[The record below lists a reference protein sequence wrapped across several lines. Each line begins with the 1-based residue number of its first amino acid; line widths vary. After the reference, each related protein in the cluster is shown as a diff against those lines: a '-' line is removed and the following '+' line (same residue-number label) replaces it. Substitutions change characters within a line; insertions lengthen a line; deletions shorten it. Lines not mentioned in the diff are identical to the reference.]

1 MQQVKQEGKCNI
13 YDADIEPIPFPANFR
28 YNGPAMTSY
37 RYPNET
43 LILVLTLSLVFAVIA
58 VTAAATFCG
67 SLLFVLVMLVI
78 SFFLNRS
85 HHNELIQ
92 DAQPVTVQTSPEL
105 AVLTKSCATR
115 LQAGSFSAYIA
126 PGNTLN
132 AYTFGLGEAPVVVVY
147 AGVLRIM
154 DEDELRFIIG
164 HELGHVCLG
173 HTWLNSL
180 VGGMSGI
187 PSPYFAAV
195 LLYFSFRWW
204 NRACEYSADRAGLLA
219 CGKPEKAASALVKL
233 AGGASAIHSVE
244 GWQHALRR
252 IESEDDHLEGNLQEL
267 LSSHPMIIR
276 RLHALS
282 QYAASAEYQHL
293 QTQVNRATSV

>member
-1 MQQVKQEGKCNI
+1 MGQVI
-13 YDADIEPIPFPANFR
+13 PIPFPANFR
-28 YNGPAMTSY
+28 YNEPAMISY
-37 RYPNET
+37 RYHNET
-43 LILVLTLSLVFAVIA
+43 LILALTLFLVCAVIA

-67 SLLFVLVMLVI
+67 SFLFVLVMVVI
-78 SFFLNRS
+78 SFLLNRS

-92 DAQPVTVQTSPEL
+92 DAQLVTTQTAPEL
-105 AVLTKSCATR
+105 AILIKSCATR
-115 LQAGSFSAYIA
+115 LQAGPFSTYVA

-147 AGVLRIM
+147 AGVLGIM
-154 DEDELRFIIG
+154 DEDELRFIVG

-187 PSPYFAAV
+187 PSPFFAAV
-195 LLYFSFRWW
+195 VLYFSFRWW

-219 CGKPEKAASALVKL
+219 CGKPEKAASALIKL
-233 AGGASAIHSVE
+233 AGGASALHSAE
-244 GWQHALRR
+244 GWQQALRR

-276 RLHALS
+276 RLQALRL
-282 QYAASAEYQHL
+282 YTASAEYQHL
-293 QTQVNRATSV
+293 QAQVNRTGG

>member
-1 MQQVKQEGKCNI
+1 MS
-13 YDADIEPIPFPANFR
+13 
-28 YNGPAMTSY
+28 SY

-43 LILVLTLSLVFAVIA
+43 FILALTLVLVLAVIA

-67 SLLFVLVMLVI
+67 SLLFVLLMLVI
-78 SFFLNRS
+78 SFLMNRS
-85 HHNELIQ
+85 HHNALIQ
-92 DAQPVTVQTSPEL
+92 EAQPVTVQTAPEL
-105 AVLTKSCATR
+105 AELVKGCATR
-115 LQAGSFSAYIA
+115 LQAGPFSAFVA
-126 PGNTLN
+126 AGRTLN

-204 NRACEYSADRAGLLA
+204 NRACEYSADRAGVLA

-233 AGGASAIHSVE
+233 VGGSSAVRSME
-244 GWQHALRR
+244 GWQQALRR
-252 IESEDDHLEGNLQEL
+252 IETEDDHLGDNLQEL
-267 LSSHPMIIR
+267 LSTHPMIIR
-276 RLHALS
+276 RLQALS

-293 QTQVNRATSV
+293 QAQVNRTAPV